1 MNTTQLK
8 ALLASYLRSVLGAAI
23 ALYLSGVTDPGKLAL
38 SLVAALV
45 PVATRALNP
54 KDKAF
59 GLVPSADVVSAALA
73 DAKNADTKPVLDGI
87 AQVEKLFAETSKVAK
102 PPVSKPVV
110 KKTAPKN
117 TPK

>member
-1 MNTTQLK
+1 MNKTQVK
-8 ALLASYLRSVLGAAI
+8 ALIASYLRSVLGAAI

-59 GLVPSADVVSAALA
+59 GIIPSADVVSAALA
-73 DAKNADTKPVLDGI
+73 GAKDANTQPVLDGI
-87 AQVEKLFAETSKVAK
+87 AEVEKLLQ
-102 PPVSKPVV
+102 PV
-110 KKTAPKN
+110 KKAPAKKPTPKN
-117 TPK
+117 TPNK

>member
-1 MNTTQLK
+1 MNKTQLK
-8 ALLASYLRSVLGAAI
+8 ALVASYVRSVLGAAV

-59 GLVPSADVVSAALA
+59 GIVPSVAVVDAALSK
-73 DAKNADTKPVLDGI
+73 AKTANTKPIVDG
-87 AQVEKLFAETSKVAK
+87 VNDLKKLIEPAK
-102 PPVSKPVV
+102 KPATKKPVD
-110 KKTAPKN
+110 KKTPPK
-117 TPK
+117 K